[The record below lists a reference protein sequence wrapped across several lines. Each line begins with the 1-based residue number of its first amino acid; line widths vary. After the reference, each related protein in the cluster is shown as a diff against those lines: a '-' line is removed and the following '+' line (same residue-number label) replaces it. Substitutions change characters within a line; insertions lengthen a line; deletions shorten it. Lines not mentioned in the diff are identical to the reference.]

1 MKMFAMNRDHAVLS
15 IYSAASLTTPFVAAS
30 GETLVIGTSH
40 VSDPSEIGD
49 AVIILVTPTVLE

>member
-1 MKMFAMNRDHAVLS
+1 METAKLLTCLS
-15 IYSAASLTTPFVAAS
+15 ITPFVAAS